1 MDFSRDAL
9 GHRTPLPKAPA
20 GWTPPGGR
28 NCQRRLTDCQEA
40 PVRRPRD
47 MTHHNETRPPVS
59 KLDVLMTLPETVEL
73 SVQWIKELVDELFAD
88 SQPVYLTVEEVA
100 TQRRLAAETV
110 RRHCRANLSTVEGRI
125 KVGKRWL
132 IPVPGQRTAL
142 AEKGQTPGKNH

>member
-1 MDFSRDAL
+1 
-9 GHRTPLPKAPA
+9 
-20 GWTPPGGR
+20 
-28 NCQRRLTDCQEA
+28 
-40 PVRRPRD
+40 
-47 MTHHNETRPPVS
+47 
-59 KLDVLMTLPETVEL
+59 MTLPETVEL